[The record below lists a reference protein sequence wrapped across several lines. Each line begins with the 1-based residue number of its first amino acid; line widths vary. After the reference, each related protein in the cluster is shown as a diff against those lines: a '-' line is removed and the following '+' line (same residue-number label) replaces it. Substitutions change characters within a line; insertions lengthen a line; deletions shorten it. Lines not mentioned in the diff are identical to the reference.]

1 MTSLV
6 AIRRALESSNSEHA
20 TFFTTLI
27 ENRNLGPYKSKE
39 TAKRKLGSKD
49 IEYPVLGKKQAPMSL
64 RKSYTTEDLHD
75 ICSRD
80 VSEARTYFGDRF
92 IYSMQSGAADDIMNT
107 NKEDAGMR
115 AIHNVN
121 DTDNCVTNAIVT
133 FPSET
138 LEEACCEGWEAPKD
152 LLRVTTTT
160 CTVLPG
166 NTLLPLQH
174 SNESTTVATLL
185 QGSIIWISWPPTD
198 NNLHSLQTAYE
209 NFGKE
214 LDQVDLGIAS
224 NLEGGM
230 VFMQTEGD
238 GLRLP
243 PFSLTMSLA
252 TTTSVLATYCE
263 VTIKDF
269 IVMLQK
275 MPLLKAWFQTEL
287 DGDRKQ
293 TKFNA
298 SIVLYLDLMLNGD
311 ADNEGRNNLKLP
323 YVKGGQLDA
332 ILEVWDDVKD
342 DVAAIM
348 GPDDRKKME
357 NIWTKH
363 LIAAG
368 GRHCRICD
376 KHIRNKQK
384 LMRNHFI
391 ESHWCK
397 AEDIKRV
404 ESFDEARNAERTTNQ
419 AEQIEVNGD
428 ERDGS
433 MGVDE

>member
-1 MTSLV
+1 
-6 AIRRALESSNSEHA
+6 
-20 TFFTTLI
+20 
-27 ENRNLGPYKSKE
+27 
-39 TAKRKLGSKD
+39 
-49 IEYPVLGKKQAPMSL
+49 MSL
-64 RKSYTTEDLHD
+64 RKSYTTEDLQN

-80 VSEARTYFGDRF
+80 LSEARTFFGDRF
-92 IYSMQSGAADDIMNT
+92 IYFMRSGAADDIMET
-107 NKEDAGMR
+107 DEEDAGMR
-115 AIHNVN
+115 AIHNLN
-121 DTDNCVTNAIVT
+121 DTNHCVTNTTVT

-138 LEEACCEGWEAPKD
+138 LEEACCEGWEAPEH
-152 LLRVTTTT
+152 LLRATITT
-160 CTVLPG
+160 CTVLSG

-174 SNESTTVATLL
+174 SNESSTVATLL
-185 QGSIIWISWPPTD
+185 RGSIIWIFWPPTD
-198 NNLHSLQTAYE
+198 NNLHSLQMAYE
-209 NFGKE
+209 NFNKE

-263 VTIKDF
+263 VTIEDF

-275 MPLLKAWFQTEL
+275 LPLLKAWFQTEL

-293 TKFNA
+293 TEFNA

-311 ADNEGRNNLKLP
+311 ADNEDRNNLKLL

-348 GPDDRKKME
+348 GPADRKKME
-357 NIWTKH
+357 DIWAKY
-363 LIAAG
+363 LIAAM
-368 GRHCRICD
+368 GRQCRICD

-384 LMRNHFI
+384 LIRSHFI
-391 ESHWCK
+391 ESHWYK

-404 ESFDEARNAERTTNQ
+404 ESFDEARNAERTTKQ